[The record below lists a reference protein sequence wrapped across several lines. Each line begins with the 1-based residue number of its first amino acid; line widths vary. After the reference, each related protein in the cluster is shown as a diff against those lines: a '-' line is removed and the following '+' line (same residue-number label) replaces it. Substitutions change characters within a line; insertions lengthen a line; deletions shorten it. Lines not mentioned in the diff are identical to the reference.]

1 MPDEEA
7 FCVLVRMM
15 SSYEMRGHYTPDMNM
30 LQLRLYQYELLMEE
44 QVPIIHKHF
53 QNQGIRSTMYASQW
67 FMTLFAYKFPL
78 ELVFRVYDIIF
89 VEGIDSLL
97 RFAIALLKANH
108 DKILNHDFETLIEYL
123 KNGLF
128 EYYMVRT
135 LNVLPKKKKRFLV
148 AASSQHVMTSLFF
161 CCFCRTTPACLS
173 AMRMMSR
180 LRPRS

>member
-15 SSYEMRGHYTPDMNM
+15 SSYEMRGHYTPEMNM
-30 LQLRLYQYELLMEE
+30 LQLRLYQYEQLMEE

-128 EYYMVRT
+128 EYYMVSSRT
-135 LNVLPKKKKRFLV
+135 VLQKKKGGGEP
-148 AASSQHVMTSLFF
+148 T
-161 CCFCRTTPACLS
+161 LS
-173 AMRMMSR
+173 V
-180 LRPRS
+180 